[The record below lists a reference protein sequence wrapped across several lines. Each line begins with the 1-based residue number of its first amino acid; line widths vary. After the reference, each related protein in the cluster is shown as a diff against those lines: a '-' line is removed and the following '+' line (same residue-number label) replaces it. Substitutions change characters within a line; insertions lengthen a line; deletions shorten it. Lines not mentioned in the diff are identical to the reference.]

1 MPAPKRSLGRGL
13 DKLIS
18 GSLKTAANAQPPRP
32 PTTANT
38 APTAAG
44 TTPTPDAAT
53 SSTNAPSP
61 ANAPSSAAP
70 AAAPPAHD
78 APTAFP
84 LQEIPV
90 SKIVPARW
98 QARREFDEQAL
109 SELADSIL
117 TEGLLQPVV
126 VRKTSEGYELIA
138 GERRWRAFKKLAL
151 KTIPARLVTA
161 SDASTAVM
169 TLIENLQR
177 EGLNSVEE
185 AVGFASL
192 MRDFNLTQEAVAERV
207 GKPRATVANS
217 VRLLSL
223 DREIQ
228 GYLAKGMLSTGHAKV
243 ILGLEN
249 DAERA
254 LVARRIVESGA
265 SVREAEAIVKKF
277 KDARPATKGA
287 TAATTNVT
295 PTEILSAISDIEK
308 RLTAC
313 LNTKVRVKH
322 GARQG
327 RILIEYYGNDDL
339 RRILEKIGGPA

>member
-13 DKLIS
+13 GNLIS
-18 GSLKTAANAQPPRP
+18 GSLKATAIAVPPPQPPLQPQPPPPAAQPPP
-32 PTTANT
+32 PT
-38 APTAAG
+38 PQ
-44 TTPTPDAAT
+44 P
-53 SSTNAPSP
+53 
-61 ANAPSSAAP
+61 AP
-70 AAAPPAHD
+70 AAAPST
-78 APTAFP
+78 TAAATTFP

-90 SKIVPARW
+90 AKIVPARW
-98 QARREFDEQAL
+98 QARREFDEQSLA
-109 SELADSIL
+109 ELAESIQA
-117 TEGLLQPVV
+117 EGLLQPIV
-126 VRKTSEGYELIA
+126 VRKTNEGYELIA

-151 KTIPARLVTA
+151 KTIPARLVNA

-207 GKPRATVANS
+207 GKPRATIANS

-249 DAERA
+249 DAERI
-254 LVARRIVESGA
+254 LLARRLIESGA
-265 SVREAEAIVKKF
+265 SVREAETIVKKL
-277 KDARPATKGA
+277 KDARLSSKDSHPSNTGNAP
-287 TAATTNVT
+287 TNITSAEV
-295 PTEILSAISDIEK
+295 LSAITDIEK
-308 RLTAC
+308 RLTSR

-322 GARQG
+322 GAKQG
-327 RILIEYYGNDDL
+327 RIVIEYYGNDDL